1 MPPHIFPRMPLFLGL
16 TLGDKRTTPQRPEIY
31 LQNLSTQY
39 VAVWSSK
46 KAKEGVGLFK
56 FHKRGKFVSLINTKC
71 YLG

>member
-1 MPPHIFPRMPLFLGL
+1 MPPHIFPQMLLFLGL

-46 KAKEGVGLFK
+46 KSKGGGGIIQISQK
-56 FHKRGKFVSLINTKC
+56 GKIC
-71 YLG
+71 

>member
-1 MPPHIFPRMPLFLGL
+1 MPLFLGL

-46 KAKEGVGLFK
+46 KSKG
-56 FHKRGKFVSLINTKC
+56 RGGIIQISQKGKIC
-71 YLG
+71 